1 MVRPPWHQH
10 RLKDMETNKI
20 GHGGK
25 RQNAGR
31 PKKDTRQLNIRIS
44 NTAFEIVDQ
53 EARKLGTTKANI
65 IERLILNYID

>member
-1 MVRPPWHQH
+1 M
-10 RLKDMETNKI
+10 DDKI

-44 NTAFEIVDQ
+44 NTAFDIVEQ
-53 EARKLGTTKANI
+53 EASSQETTKANI

>member
-1 MVRPPWHQH
+1 
-10 RLKDMETNKI
+10 METNKI

-44 NTAFEIVDQ
+44 NIAFEIVEQ
-53 EARKLGTTKANI
+53 EARNLGTTKANI

>member
-1 MVRPPWHQH
+1 
-10 RLKDMETNKI
+10 METNII

-31 PKKDTRQLNIRIS
+31 PRKDTRQLNIRIS

-53 EARKLGTTKANI
+53 EARKLCTTKANI
-65 IERLILNYID
+65 IERLIINYID

>member
-1 MVRPPWHQH
+1 MYT
-10 RLKDMETNKI
+10 KESDTNKVWGNAEKLADIII

-44 NTAFEIVDQ
+44 NTAFEIVEQ
-53 EARKLGTTKANI
+53 EARIQGIPKANI
-65 IERLILNYID
+65 IE

>member
-1 MVRPPWHQH
+1 M
-10 RLKDMETNKI
+10 DDKI

-31 PKKDTRQLNIRIS
+31 PKKDTLQLNIRIS
-44 NTAFEIVDQ
+44 NTAFEIVEQ
-53 EARKLGTTKANI
+53 EARSQCTTKANI

>member
-1 MVRPPWHQH
+1 MLDFSNP
-10 RLKDMETNKI
+10 DII

-44 NTAFEIVDQ
+44 NTAFEIVEQ
-53 EARKLGTTKANI
+53 EAMIQGTTKANI

>member
-1 MVRPPWHQH
+1 
-10 RLKDMETNKI
+10 METNKI

-44 NTAFEIVDQ
+44 NTAFEIVEQ
-53 EARKLGTTKANI
+53 EARIQGTTKANI